1 MIISVKIVQEN
12 NEHKSTIKE
21 KKRKNVDTCI

>member
-1 MIISVKIVQEN
+1 MIISAKIVQEN